1 MPLRDGWAATPALGQ
16 RLADERAAACGRSNV
31 KLIRSW
37 PTEQQEIEVVLPRE
51 AARNLL
57 YVVETA
63 TDVLVLEHAAVV
75 SVQVLI
81 TFVGSEVIA

>member
-1 MPLRDGWAATPALGQ
+1 
-16 RLADERAAACGRSNV
+16 
-31 KLIRSW
+31 
-37 PTEQQEIEVVLPRE
+37 VVLPRE

-75 SVQVLI
+75 SVQMLI
-81 TFVGSEVIA
+81 TYYLIVGSEVIASPPSPPSSLLGLAMIDTICCS